1 LIFQPVIPRDSGN
14 VARVSDWRRISPL
27 RGSGVSI
34 MGILNVTPDSFS
46 GDGAYHDVACAVERA
61 AALLSEGA
69 DIIDIGG
76 ESTRPGANPVPVEEE
91 LQRVLPVIRAVKEQL
106 SVQVSIDTSK
116 PEVMEAAVSAG
127 ASMVNDVYA
136 LRRPGALEMAV
147 RLNVPVCLMHMQG
160 TPPNMQKAPA
170 YTDVVREVSHFLSS
184 RVRAGEAAGIARR
197 HLMVD
202 PGFGFGKTFQHNVQ
216 LLRGL
221 SGLADVGT
229 PIVVG
234 VSRKAFVRWVGG
246 GEQEDEDQTAQ
257 VSAGLALY
265 AASQGAAVLR
275 VHDVALTRNLVRTWE
290 AIASQPLDD
299 GNAQLPGGL
308 C

>member
-1 LIFQPVIPRDSGN
+1 
-14 VARVSDWRRISPL
+14 
-27 RGSGVSI
+27 

-46 GDGAYHDVACAVERA
+46 GDGAHLDVAGAVERA
-61 AALLSEGA
+61 ATLVREGA

-76 ESTRPGANPVPVEEE
+76 ESTRPGAATVPVEEE
-91 LQRVLPVIRAVKEQL
+91 LQRVLPVVRAVKEQL
-106 SVQVSIDTSK
+106 SVQISIDTSK
-116 PEVMEAAVSAG
+116 PEVMEAAVLAG

-136 LRRPGALEMAV
+136 LRQPGALKMAA

-160 TPPNMQKAPA
+160 TPSNMQKAPS

-184 RVRAGEAAGIARR
+184 RVRASEAAGIAPD

-202 PGFGFGKTFQHNVQ
+202 PGFGFGKTFQHNVE

-221 SGLADVGT
+221 TGLTDVGR

-234 VSRKAFVRWVGG
+234 LSRKAFVRRLASVN
-246 GEQEDEDQTAQ
+246 QEDKDETAQ

-275 VHDVALTRNLVRTWE
+275 VHDVALTRNLLRAWE
-290 AIASQPLDD
+290 ALALRPVDQC
-299 GNAQLPGGL
+299 NVQLHGGL

>member
-1 LIFQPVIPRDSGN
+1 
-14 VARVSDWRRISPL
+14 
-27 RGSGVSI
+27 

-46 GDGAYHDVACAVERA
+46 GDGAYHDVGCAVERA

-160 TPPNMQKAPA
+160 TPPNMQTAPT

-221 SGLADVGT
+221 SGLAAVGT

-234 VSRKAFVRWVGG
+234 VSRKAFVRRLASV
-246 GEQEDEDQTAQ
+246 EQEDDDQTAQ

-265 AASQGAAVLR
+265 AVSQGAAVLR

-290 AIASQPLDD
+290 AMASQPLDD
-299 GNAQLPGGL
+299 GNTQLYGSL

>member
-1 LIFQPVIPRDSGN
+1 
-14 VARVSDWRRISPL
+14 
-27 RGSGVSI
+27 

-46 GDGAYHDVACAVERA
+46 GDGVHLDVAGAVERA
-61 AALLSEGA
+61 AALVREGA

-76 ESTRPGANPVPVEEE
+76 ESTRPGAATVPVEEE

-106 SVQVSIDTSK
+106 SVQISIDTSK
-116 PEVMEAAVSAG
+116 PEVMEAAVLAG

-136 LRRPGALEMAV
+136 LRQPGALKMAA

-160 TPPNMQKAPA
+160 TPANMQKAPS
-170 YTDVVREVSHFLSS
+170 YTDVVREVSHFLSK
-184 RVRAGEAAGIARR
+184 RVRASEAAGIAPD

-202 PGFGFGKTFQHNVQ
+202 PGFGFGKTFQHNVE

-221 SGLADVGT
+221 TGLTEVGR

-234 VSRKAFVRWVGG
+234 LSRKAFVRRLASVN
-246 GEQEDEDQTAQ
+246 QEDKDETAQ

-265 AASQGAAVLR
+265 AASQGAGVLR
-275 VHDVALTRNLVRTWE
+275 VHDVALTRNLLRAWE
-290 AIASQPLDD
+290 ALGLWPVDQC
-299 GNAQLPGGL
+299 NVQLHGGL

>member
-1 LIFQPVIPRDSGN
+1 
-14 VARVSDWRRISPL
+14 
-27 RGSGVSI
+27 

-46 GDGAYHDVACAVERA
+46 GDGTHLDVAGAVERA
-61 AALLSEGA
+61 ATLVREGA

-76 ESTRPGANPVPVEEE
+76 ESTRPGATTVPVEEE

-106 SVQVSIDTSK
+106 SVQISIDTSK
-116 PEVMEAAVSAG
+116 PEVMEAAVLAG

-136 LRRPGALEMAV
+136 LRRPGALKMAA

-160 TPPNMQKAPA
+160 TPSNMQKAPS

-184 RVRAGEAAGIARR
+184 RVRASEAAGIAPD

-221 SGLADVGT
+221 TGLRDVGR

-234 VSRKAFVRWVGG
+234 LSRKAFVRRLASVN
-246 GEQEDEDQTAQ
+246 QEDKDETAQ

-275 VHDVALTRNLVRTWE
+275 VHDVALTRNLLRAWE
-290 AIASQPLDD
+290 ALALRPVDQCSV
-299 GNAQLPGGL
+299 QLHGGL

>member
-1 LIFQPVIPRDSGN
+1 
-14 VARVSDWRRISPL
+14 
-27 RGSGVSI
+27 

-46 GDGAYHDVACAVERA
+46 GDGAHLDVAGAVERA
-61 AALLSEGA
+61 ATLVREGA

-76 ESTRPGANPVPVEEE
+76 ESTRPGAATVPVEEE
-91 LQRVLPVIRAVKEQL
+91 FQRVLPVIRAVKEQL
-106 SVQVSIDTSK
+106 SVQISIDTSK
-116 PEVMEAAVSAG
+116 PEVMEAAVLAG

-136 LRRPGALEMAV
+136 LRQPGALKMAA

-160 TPPNMQKAPA
+160 TPSNMQKAPS

-184 RVRAGEAAGIARR
+184 RVRASEAAGIAPD

-202 PGFGFGKTFQHNVQ
+202 PGFGFGKTFQHNVE

-221 SGLADVGT
+221 TGLTDVGR

-234 VSRKAFVRWVGG
+234 LSRKAFVRRLASVN
-246 GEQEDEDQTAQ
+246 QEDKDETAQ

-275 VHDVALTRNLVRTWE
+275 VHDVALTRNLLRAWE
-290 AIASQPLDD
+290 ALALRPVDQC
-299 GNAQLPGGL
+299 NVQLHGGL

>member
-1 LIFQPVIPRDSGN
+1 
-14 VARVSDWRRISPL
+14 
-27 RGSGVSI
+27 

-46 GDGAYHDVACAVERA
+46 GDGAPLDVAGAVERA
-61 AALLSEGA
+61 ATLVREGA

-76 ESTRPGANPVPVEEE
+76 ESTRPGAATVPVEEE
-91 LQRVLPVIRAVKEQL
+91 LQRVLPVVRAVKEQL
-106 SVQVSIDTSK
+106 SVQISIDTSK
-116 PEVMEAAVSAG
+116 PEVMEAAVLAG

-136 LRRPGALEMAV
+136 LRQPGALKMAA

-160 TPPNMQKAPA
+160 TPSNMQKAPS

-184 RVRAGEAAGIARR
+184 RVRASEAAGIAPD

-202 PGFGFGKTFQHNVQ
+202 PGFGFGKTFQHNVE

-221 SGLADVGT
+221 TGLTDVGR

-234 VSRKAFVRWVGG
+234 LSRKAFVRRLASVN
-246 GEQEDEDQTAQ
+246 QEDKDETAQ

-275 VHDVALTRNLVRTWE
+275 VHDVALTRNLLRAWE
-290 AIASQPLDD
+290 ALALRPVDQC
-299 GNAQLPGGL
+299 NVQLHGGL

>member
-1 LIFQPVIPRDSGN
+1 ML
-14 VARVSDWRRISPL
+14 PL

-46 GDGAYHDVACAVERA
+46 GDGAYHDIAGAVERA
-61 AALLSEGA
+61 AALLREGA

-76 ESTRPGANPVPVEEE
+76 ESTRPGANTVPVEEE
-91 LQRVLPVIRAVKEQL
+91 LQRVLPVIRAVKEHL
-106 SVQVSIDTSK
+106 SVQISIDTSK

-136 LRRPGALEMAV
+136 LRRPGALEMAA

-184 RVRAGEAAGIARR
+184 RVRASEAAGIARH

-221 SGLADVGT
+221 GDLADVGI

-234 VSRKAFVRWVGG
+234 VSRKAFVRRLASVDQVGN
-246 GEQEDEDQTAQ
+246 DETAQ

-290 AIASQPLDD
+290 TLASPPLNEC
-299 GNAQLPGGL
+299 NAQLQGSL

>member
-1 LIFQPVIPRDSGN
+1 
-14 VARVSDWRRISPL
+14 
-27 RGSGVSI
+27 
-34 MGILNVTPDSFS
+34 
-46 GDGAYHDVACAVERA
+46 
-61 AALLSEGA
+61 
-69 DIIDIGG
+69 
-76 ESTRPGANPVPVEEE
+76 VEEE

-127 ASMVNDVYA
+127 ASMVNDIYA
-136 LRRPGALEMAV
+136 LRRPGAMEMAA
-147 RLNVPVCLMHMQG
+147 RLNVPVCLTHMQG

-184 RVRAGEAAGIARR
+184 RVRASEAAGIARH
-197 HLMVD
+197 HLLVD

-221 SGLADVGT
+221 GGLTDLGR

-234 VSRKAFVRWVGG
+234 VSRKAFVRRLASVD
-246 GEQEDEDQTAQ
+246 QEDNDETAQ
-257 VSAGLALY
+257 VSAGVALY

-290 AIASQPLDD
+290 ALTAPPLDE
-299 GNAQLPGGL
+299 GNAQLHGSL

>member
-1 LIFQPVIPRDSGN
+1 M
-14 VARVSDWRRISPL
+14 
-27 RGSGVSI
+27 GV
-34 MGILNVTPDSFS
+34 LNVTPDSFS
-46 GDGAYHDVACAVERA
+46 GDGTHLDVAGAVERA
-61 AALLSEGA
+61 ATLVREGA

-76 ESTRPGANPVPVEEE
+76 ESTRPGAATVPVEEE
-91 LQRVLPVIRAVKEQL
+91 LQRVLPVIRAVKKQL
-106 SVQVSIDTSK
+106 SVQISIDTSK
-116 PEVMEAAVSAG
+116 PEVMEAAVLAG

-136 LRRPGALEMAV
+136 LRQPGALKMAA

-160 TPPNMQKAPA
+160 TPSNMQKAPA
-170 YTDVVREVSHFLSS
+170 YTDVVREGSHFLSS
-184 RVRAGEAAGIARR
+184 RVRASEAAGIAPD

-202 PGFGFGKTFQHNVQ
+202 PGFGFGKTFQHSVE

-221 SGLADVGT
+221 TGLTDVGR

-234 VSRKAFVRWVGG
+234 LSRKAFVRRLASVN
-246 GEQEDEDQTAQ
+246 QEDKDETAQ

-275 VHDVALTRNLVRTWE
+275 VHDVALTRNLLRAWE
-290 AIASQPLDD
+290 ALALRPVDQC
-299 GNAQLPGGL
+299 NVQLHGGL

>member
-1 LIFQPVIPRDSGN
+1 
-14 VARVSDWRRISPL
+14 
-27 RGSGVSI
+27 

-46 GDGAYHDVACAVERA
+46 GDGAHLDVAGAVERA
-61 AALLSEGA
+61 ATLVREGA

-76 ESTRPGANPVPVEEE
+76 ESTRPGAATVPVEEE

-106 SVQVSIDTSK
+106 SVQISIDTSK
-116 PEVMEAAVSAG
+116 PEVMEAAVLAG

-136 LRRPGALEMAV
+136 LRQPGALKMAA

-160 TPPNMQKAPA
+160 TPSNMQKAPS

-184 RVRAGEAAGIARR
+184 RVRASEAAGIAPD

-202 PGFGFGKTFQHNVQ
+202 PGFGFGKTFQHNVE

-221 SGLADVGT
+221 TGLTDVGR

-234 VSRKAFVRWVGG
+234 LSRKAFVRRLASVN
-246 GEQEDEDQTAQ
+246 QEDKDETAQ

-275 VHDVALTRNLVRTWE
+275 VHDVALTRNLLRAWE
-290 AIASQPLDD
+290 ALALWPVDQC
-299 GNAQLPGGL
+299 NVQLHGGL

>member
-1 LIFQPVIPRDSGN
+1 
-14 VARVSDWRRISPL
+14 
-27 RGSGVSI
+27 

-46 GDGAYHDVACAVERA
+46 GDGAHLDVAGAVERA
-61 AALLSEGA
+61 ATLVREGA

-76 ESTRPGANPVPVEEE
+76 ESTRPGAATVPVEEE

-106 SVQVSIDTSK
+106 SAQISIDTSK
-116 PEVMEAAVSAG
+116 PEVMEAAVLAG

-136 LRRPGALEMAV
+136 LRQPGALKMAA

-160 TPPNMQKAPA
+160 TPSNMQKAPS

-184 RVRAGEAAGIARR
+184 RVRASEAAGIAPD

-202 PGFGFGKTFQHNVQ
+202 PGFGFGKTFQHNVE

-221 SGLADVGT
+221 TGLTDVGR

-234 VSRKAFVRWVGG
+234 LSRKAFVRRLASVN
-246 GEQEDEDQTAQ
+246 QEDKDETAQ

-275 VHDVALTRNLVRTWE
+275 VHDVALTRNLLRAWE
-290 AIASQPLDD
+290 ALALRPVDQC
-299 GNAQLPGGL
+299 NVQLHGGL

>member
-1 LIFQPVIPRDSGN
+1 
-14 VARVSDWRRISPL
+14 
-27 RGSGVSI
+27 

-46 GDGAYHDVACAVERA
+46 GDGTHLDVAGAVERA
-61 AALLSEGA
+61 ATLVREGA
-69 DIIDIGG
+69 DVIDIGG
-76 ESTRPGANPVPVEEE
+76 ESTRPGAATVPVEEE

-106 SVQVSIDTSK
+106 SVQISIDTSK
-116 PEVMEAAVSAG
+116 PEVMEAAVLAG

-136 LRRPGALEMAV
+136 LRQPGALKMAA

-160 TPPNMQKAPA
+160 TPSNMQKAPS
-170 YTDVVREVSHFLSS
+170 YTDVVQEVSHFLSS
-184 RVRAGEAAGIARR
+184 RVRASEAAGIAPD

-202 PGFGFGKTFQHNVQ
+202 PGFGFGKTFQHNVE

-221 SGLADVGT
+221 TGLTDVGR

-234 VSRKAFVRWVGG
+234 LSRKAFVRRLASVN
-246 GEQEDEDQTAQ
+246 QEDKDETAQ

-275 VHDVALTRNLVRTWE
+275 VHDVALTRNLLRAWE
-290 AIASQPLDD
+290 ALALRPVDQC
-299 GNAQLPGGL
+299 NVQLHGGL

>member
-1 LIFQPVIPRDSGN
+1 
-14 VARVSDWRRISPL
+14 
-27 RGSGVSI
+27 
-34 MGILNVTPDSFS
+34 M
-46 GDGAYHDVACAVERA
+46 
-61 AALLSEGA
+61 
-69 DIIDIGG
+69 
-76 ESTRPGANPVPVEEE
+76 
-91 LQRVLPVIRAVKEQL
+91 
-106 SVQVSIDTSK
+106 
-116 PEVMEAAVSAG
+116 SAG
-127 ASMVNDVYA
+127 ASMVNAVYA
-136 LRRPGALEMAV
+136 LRRPGALEMAA

-184 RVRAGEAAGIARR
+184 RVRASEAAGIARH

-221 SGLADVGT
+221 GDLADVGI
-229 PIVVG
+229 PIVGG
-234 VSRKAFVRWVGG
+234 VSRKAFVRRLASVDQVGN
-246 GEQEDEDQTAQ
+246 DETAQ

-290 AIASQPLDD
+290 TLASPPLNEC
-299 GNAQLPGGL
+299 NAQLQGSL

>member
-1 LIFQPVIPRDSGN
+1 
-14 VARVSDWRRISPL
+14 
-27 RGSGVSI
+27 

-46 GDGAYHDVACAVERA
+46 GDGTHLDVAGAVERA
-61 AALLSEGA
+61 ATLVTEGA

-76 ESTRPGANPVPVEEE
+76 ESTRPGAATVPVEEE

-106 SVQVSIDTSK
+106 SVQISIDTSK
-116 PEVMEAAVSAG
+116 PEVMEAAVLAG

-136 LRRPGALEMAV
+136 LRQPGALKMAA

-160 TPPNMQKAPA
+160 TPSNMQKAPS

-184 RVRAGEAAGIARR
+184 RVRASEAAGIAPD

-202 PGFGFGKTFQHNVQ
+202 PGFGFGKTFQHNVE

-221 SGLADVGT
+221 TGLTDVGR

-234 VSRKAFVRWVGG
+234 LSRKAFVRRLASVN
-246 GEQEDEDQTAQ
+246 QEDKDETAQ

-275 VHDVALTRNLVRTWE
+275 VHDVALIRNLLRAWE
-290 AIASQPLDD
+290 VLALRPVDQC
-299 GNAQLPGGL
+299 NVQLHGGL

>member
-1 LIFQPVIPRDSGN
+1 
-14 VARVSDWRRISPL
+14 
-27 RGSGVSI
+27 

-46 GDGAYHDVACAVERA
+46 GDGAHLDVAGAVERA
-61 AALLSEGA
+61 ATLVREGA

-76 ESTRPGANPVPVEEE
+76 ESTRPGAATVPVEEE
-91 LQRVLPVIRAVKEQL
+91 LQRVLPVVRAVKEQL
-106 SVQVSIDTSK
+106 SVQISIDTSK
-116 PEVMEAAVSAG
+116 PEVMEAAVLAG

-136 LRRPGALEMAV
+136 LRQPGALKMAA

-160 TPPNMQKAPA
+160 TPSNMQKAPS

-184 RVRAGEAAGIARR
+184 RVRASEAAGIAPD

-221 SGLADVGT
+221 TGLTDVGR

-234 VSRKAFVRWVGG
+234 LSRKAFVRRLTSVN
-246 GEQEDEDQTAQ
+246 QEDKDETAQ

-275 VHDVALTRNLVRTWE
+275 VHDVALTRNLLRAWE
-290 AIASQPLDD
+290 ALALRPVDQCDV
-299 GNAQLPGGL
+299 QLHGGL

>member
-1 LIFQPVIPRDSGN
+1 
-14 VARVSDWRRISPL
+14 
-27 RGSGVSI
+27 

-61 AALLSEGA
+61 AALLTEGA

-91 LQRVLPVIRAVKEQL
+91 LQRVLPVIRAVKKQL

-116 PEVMEAAVSAG
+116 PEVMEAAVTAG
-127 ASMVNDVYA
+127 ASMINDVYA

-160 TPPNMQKAPA
+160 TPPNMQTAPA

-197 HLMVD
+197 HLMID

-221 SGLADVGT
+221 SGLTAVGT

-234 VSRKAFVRWVGG
+234 VSRKAFVRRLASV
-246 GEQEDEDQTAQ
+246 EQEDDDQTAQ

-290 AIASQPLDD
+290 AMASQPLDN
-299 GNAQLPGGL
+299 GNAQLYEGL

>member
-1 LIFQPVIPRDSGN
+1 
-14 VARVSDWRRISPL
+14 
-27 RGSGVSI
+27 

-46 GDGAYHDVACAVERA
+46 GDGAHLDVAGAVERA
-61 AALLSEGA
+61 ATLVREGA

-76 ESTRPGANPVPVEEE
+76 ESTRPGADTVPVEEE

-106 SVQVSIDTSK
+106 SVQISIDTSK
-116 PEVMEAAVSAG
+116 PEVMEAAVLAG

-136 LRRPGALEMAV
+136 LRRPGALKMAA

-160 TPPNMQKAPA
+160 TPSNMQKAPS

-184 RVRAGEAAGIARR
+184 RVRASEAAGIAPD

-221 SGLADVGT
+221 NGLADVGR

-234 VSRKAFVRWVGG
+234 VSRKAFVRRLASVN
-246 GEQEDEDQTAQ
+246 QEDKDETAQ

-265 AASQGAAVLR
+265 AASQGAAALR
-275 VHDVALTRNLVRTWE
+275 VHDVALTRNLLRAWE
-290 AIASQPLDD
+290 ALALRPVDQC
-299 GNAQLPGGL
+299 NVQLHGGL

>member
-1 LIFQPVIPRDSGN
+1 
-14 VARVSDWRRISPL
+14 
-27 RGSGVSI
+27 

-46 GDGAYHDVACAVERA
+46 GDGAYHDISGAVERA
-61 AALLSEGA
+61 AALLREGA

-76 ESTRPGANPVPVEEE
+76 ESTRPGANTVPVEEE
-91 LQRVLPVIRAVKEQL
+91 LQRVLPVIRAVKEHL
-106 SVQVSIDTSK
+106 SVQISIDTSK

-136 LRRPGALEMAV
+136 LRRPGALEMAA
-147 RLNVPVCLMHMQG
+147 RLNVPVCLIHMQG

-170 YTDVVREVSHFLSS
+170 YTDVVH
-184 RVRAGEAAGIARR
+184 

-221 SGLADVGT
+221 GGLADVGI

-234 VSRKAFVRWVGG
+234 VSRKAFVRRLASVDQVGN
-246 GEQEDEDQTAQ
+246 DETAQ

-290 AIASQPLDD
+290 TLASPPLNEC
-299 GNAQLPGGL
+299 NAQLHGSL

>member
-1 LIFQPVIPRDSGN
+1 
-14 VARVSDWRRISPL
+14 
-27 RGSGVSI
+27 

-46 GDGAYHDVACAVERA
+46 GDGAHLDVAGAVERA
-61 AALLSEGA
+61 ATLVREGA

-76 ESTRPGANPVPVEEE
+76 ESTRPGAATVPVEEE

-106 SVQVSIDTSK
+106 SVQISIDTSK
-116 PEVMEAAVSAG
+116 PEVMEAAVLAG

-136 LRRPGALEMAV
+136 LRQPGALKMAA

-160 TPPNMQKAPA
+160 TPSNMQKAPS

-184 RVRAGEAAGIARR
+184 RVRASEAAGIAPD

-202 PGFGFGKTFQHNVQ
+202 PGFGFGKTFQHNVE

-221 SGLADVGT
+221 TGLTDVGR

-234 VSRKAFVRWVGG
+234 LSRKAFVRRLASVN
-246 GEQEDEDQTAQ
+246 QEDKDETAQ

-275 VHDVALTRNLVRTWE
+275 VHDVALTRNLLRAWE
-290 AIASQPLDD
+290 ALALRPLDQC
-299 GNAQLPGGL
+299 NVQLHGGL

>member
-1 LIFQPVIPRDSGN
+1 
-14 VARVSDWRRISPL
+14 
-27 RGSGVSI
+27 

-46 GDGAYHDVACAVERA
+46 GDGAHLDVAGAVERA
-61 AALLSEGA
+61 ATLVREGA

-76 ESTRPGANPVPVEEE
+76 ESTRPGAATVPVEEE

-106 SVQVSIDTSK
+106 SVQISIDTSK
-116 PEVMEAAVSAG
+116 PEVMEAAVLAG

-136 LRRPGALEMAV
+136 LRQPGALKMAA

-160 TPPNMQKAPA
+160 TPSNMQKAPS

-184 RVRAGEAAGIARR
+184 RVRASEAAGIAPD

-202 PGFGFGKTFQHNVQ
+202 PGFGFGKTFQHNVE

-221 SGLADVGT
+221 TGLTDVGR

-234 VSRKAFVRWVGG
+234 LSRKAFVRRLASVN
-246 GEQEDEDQTAQ
+246 QEDKDETAQ

-275 VHDVALTRNLVRTWE
+275 VHDVALTRNLLRAWE
-290 AIASQPLDD
+290 ALALRPVDQC
-299 GNAQLPGGL
+299 NVQLHGGL

>member
-1 LIFQPVIPRDSGN
+1 
-14 VARVSDWRRISPL
+14 
-27 RGSGVSI
+27 
-34 MGILNVTPDSFS
+34 
-46 GDGAYHDVACAVERA
+46 
-61 AALLSEGA
+61 
-69 DIIDIGG
+69 
-76 ESTRPGANPVPVEEE
+76 
-91 LQRVLPVIRAVKEQL
+91 
-106 SVQVSIDTSK
+106 
-116 PEVMEAAVSAG
+116 
-127 ASMVNDVYA
+127 
-136 LRRPGALEMAV
+136 
-147 RLNVPVCLMHMQG
+147 
-160 TPPNMQKAPA
+160 APA

-184 RVRAGEAAGIARR
+184 RVRASEAAGIARH

-221 SGLADVGT
+221 GGLADVGI

-234 VSRKAFVRWVGG
+234 VSRKAFVRRLASVDQVGN
-246 GEQEDEDQTAQ
+246 DETAQ

-290 AIASQPLDD
+290 TLASPPLNEC
-299 GNAQLPGGL
+299 NAQLHGSL

>member
-1 LIFQPVIPRDSGN
+1 
-14 VARVSDWRRISPL
+14 
-27 RGSGVSI
+27 

-46 GDGAYHDVACAVERA
+46 GDGAYHDVGCAVERA

-170 YTDVVREVSHFLSS
+170 YTDVVREVSHFLCS

-221 SGLADVGT
+221 SGLAAVGT

-234 VSRKAFVRWVGG
+234 VSRKAFVRWFASV
-246 GEQEDEDQTAQ
+246 EQEDDDQTAQ

-290 AIASQPLDD
+290 AMASPPLDD
-299 GNAQLPGGL
+299 GNAQLHGGL

>member
-1 LIFQPVIPRDSGN
+1 
-14 VARVSDWRRISPL
+14 
-27 RGSGVSI
+27 
-34 MGILNVTPDSFS
+34 M
-46 GDGAYHDVACAVERA
+46 
-61 AALLSEGA
+61 
-69 DIIDIGG
+69 
-76 ESTRPGANPVPVEEE
+76 EEE

-106 SVQVSIDTSK
+106 SVQISIDTSK
-116 PEVMEAAVSAG
+116 PEVMEAAVLAG

-136 LRRPGALEMAV
+136 LRRPGALKMAA

-160 TPPNMQKAPA
+160 TPSNMQKAPS

-184 RVRAGEAAGIARR
+184 RVRASEAAGIAPD

-221 SGLADVGT
+221 TGLTDVGR

-234 VSRKAFVRWVGG
+234 LSRKAFVRRLASVN
-246 GEQEDEDQTAQ
+246 QEDKDETAQ

-275 VHDVALTRNLVRTWE
+275 VHDVALTRNLLRAWE
-290 AIASQPLDD
+290 ALALRPVDQC
-299 GNAQLPGGL
+299 NVQLHGGL